1 MGKSLRITI
10 LIFLLLSLG
19 VTVLAKEKSTVSVL
33 PFSVYSA
40 ENIDYVQQ
48 GIWDMLASRISVSD
62 KIEVTSKDVVLAGLK
77 EMPKKDLTLADVYG
91 LGKKMNVDFVV
102 WGSITKIGNSV
113 SIDAK
118 LVDVSAYKSPVG
130 IFAQSQGLD
139 EIIPKINDFA
149 QRISNHI
156 SGGDANFA
164 ASPATSFPVS
174 EQLSTQMAREK
185 ELIAG
190 MKASKKGTFTA
201 IPIISDYI
209 NTSQGLDRK
218 EFWISQQF
226 GTELKGMDI
235 GDVNNDGLNEVI
247 VIDSNNVMIYQKKG
261 TALSLL
267 KQIPGKKHLNYIA
280 VDIAD
285 INGNGIKE
293 IYVTSINRNN
303 LESFVLEWKGDNF
316 TTIALNLPWFLRAVP
331 DSTGALLLLGQR
343 MGTDLPF
350 NSLIREIDWDGTR
363 YKDGKKMRIPE
374 GISVYGLALDVL
386 ESKGTEKVIAF
397 DEDDY
402 LNIYDKTEKPLSK
415 IKIIGGS
422 KELIWKSDDAFGGS
436 NNIINPDMQ
445 TKNKDGEE
453 VGYFANVR
461 ILTYDTNKDGKKEII
476 VVKNLSSL
484 GRVFKN
490 TKSFTASEIYNLE
503 WDGLGLAENWRTK
516 KINGYVADFQFK
528 DIDNDGQNE
537 IVLALVLSVG
547 ISFQEKSVIVA
558 YKLIAQEGT
567 TIRQ

>member
-19 VTVLAKEKSTVSVL
+19 GTVLAKEKSTVSVL

-62 KIEVTSKDVVLAGLK
+62 KIEVTSKDVVLAGLQ
-77 EMPKKDLTLADVYG
+77 EMAKKDLTLADVYG

-149 QRISNHI
+149 QRITNHI
-156 SGGDANFA
+156 SGGGTDSA
-164 ASPATSFPVS
+164 ASPATSSPAS
-174 EQLSTQMAREK
+174 EQLSPQMTREK
-185 ELIAG
+185 EIIAG

-209 NTSQGLDRK
+209 NTPQGLDRK

-226 GTELKGMDI
+226 GTEFKGMDI
-235 GDVNNDGLNEVI
+235 GDVNNDGLNEVV
-247 VIDSNNVMIYQKKG
+247 VIDNNNVMIYQKKG

-267 KQIPGKKHLNYIA
+267 KQIPGKKYLNYIA

-293 IYVTSINRNN
+293 IYVTSINRKN

-316 TTIALNLPWFLRAVP
+316 ATIASNLPWFLRAVP
-331 DSTGALLLLGQR
+331 DSTGALLLLGQY
-343 MGTDLPF
+343 MGTDLPY

-363 YKDGKKMRIPE
+363 YKEGKKMRIPE
-374 GISVYGLALDVL
+374 GVSVYGLALDVI
-386 ESKGTEKVIAF
+386 EAKGTEKVIAF

-402 LNIYDKTEKPLSK
+402 LNIYEKTEKPLSK
-415 IKIIGGS
+415 IKILGGS
-422 KELIWKSDDAFGGS
+422 NELVWKSDDAFGGS
-436 NNIINPDMQ
+436 NNIILQ
-445 TKNKDGEE
+445 TKSKEMSDEE
-453 VGYFANVR
+453 VNYFANVR

-476 VVKNLSSL
+476 VVKNLSSF

-547 ISFQEKSVIVA
+547 VSFQEKSVIVA
-558 YKLIAQEGT
+558 YKLIVQEGT